1 MSRAGRCFCQAQMK
15 MFRKMKYMARK
26 KGINNE
32 LKRGNG
38 LYPTY
43 ELESEL
49 LFLCLALNMTL

>member
-1 MSRAGRCFCQAQMK
+1 MK

-38 LYPTY
+38 LYPIY